1 MLHLK
6 VSSYIIYTVTSEGR
20 VSMPRVVLK
29 ENEVLD
35 DALRRFKRQVSRNGT
50 LAEARKREFYV
61 KPGVK
66 RKLKQEAARK
76 ARRSK

>member
-1 MLHLK
+1 MPK
-6 VSSYIIYTVTSEGR
+6 VVVKDNEG
-20 VSMPRVVLK
+20 
-29 ENEVLD
+29 LD

-50 LAEARKREFYV
+50 LAEARKREYYV

-76 ARRSK
+76 VRKK

>member
-1 MLHLK
+1 MA
-6 VSSYIIYTVTSEGR
+6 
-20 VSMPRVVLK
+20 RVVVK
-29 ENEVLD
+29 ENEALD

-50 LAEARKREFYV
+50 LQEVRKREYYV

-66 RKLKQEAARK
+66 KKLKQEAARK